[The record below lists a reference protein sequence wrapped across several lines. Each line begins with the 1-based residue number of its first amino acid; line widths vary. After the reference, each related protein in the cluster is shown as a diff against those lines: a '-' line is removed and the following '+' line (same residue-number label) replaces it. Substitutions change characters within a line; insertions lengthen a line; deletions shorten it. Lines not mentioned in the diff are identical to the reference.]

1 MTSSLKSKVFYASN
15 SNIAHDEDILIVIRD
30 DIGDV
35 PSLGVMIYTVLLQ
48 NTDKCYFIDIIIN
61 RIYFYYFLTM
71 ITLIVW
77 D

>member
-1 MTSSLKSKVFYASN
+1 MTSSLKSKVFYAGN

>member
-1 MTSSLKSKVFYASN
+1 MTSSLKSKVFYAGN
-15 SNIAHDEDILIVIRD
+15 SNIAHDEDILIVRRD
-30 DIGDV
+30 DSGDV

-71 ITLIVW
+71 VNLIVRV
-77 D
+77 

>member
-1 MTSSLKSKVFYASN
+1 MTSSLKSKVFYAGN
-15 SNIAHDEDILIVIRD
+15 SNIAHDEDILIVRRD
-30 DIGDV
+30 DSGDV